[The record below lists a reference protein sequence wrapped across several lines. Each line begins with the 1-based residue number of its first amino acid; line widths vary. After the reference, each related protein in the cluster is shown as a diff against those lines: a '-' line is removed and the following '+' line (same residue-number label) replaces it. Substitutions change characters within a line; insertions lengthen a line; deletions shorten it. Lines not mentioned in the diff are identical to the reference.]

1 VSYIDDRRVRLA
13 AFEWLRAQTA
23 VHGETLHRDLLM
35 KGFELDGQRIPLVSR
50 QGIFKPKVL
59 REVPL
64 SITTTTSG
72 PYPDRMGPQGLML
85 YSYRGTDPMHSEN
98 RGLRKAM
105 SDGTPLVYFHGLV
118 PSIYMAV
125 WPVFIVDDNPSG
137 LEFTVAVD
145 DRKYLDHYG
154 DSSWSGV
161 AEPPDAGRRQYVTAV
176 VKQRLHQQGFRER
189 VLVAYR
195 EQCALCRLR
204 HRELLDAAH
213 IIPDGEP
220 RGAPVVS
227 NGLALCKL
235 HHAAF
240 DSFFLGITPDYKVQI
255 RADVLAEKDGPMLIH
270 GLQGLHDTR
279 IVLPRSR
286 AARPDPEL
294 LEIRYERFVAST

>member
-1 VSYIDDRRVRLA
+1 MTYIDDRRVRLA
-13 AFEWLRAQTA
+13 AFDWLRAQTA
-23 VHGETLHRDLLM
+23 THGDTLHRDLLL
-35 KGFELDGQRIPLVSR
+35 KGFELDGQKIPLVSR

-59 REVPL
+59 QDVPL
-64 SITTTTSG
+64 SITTTTTGHYS
-72 PYPDRMGPQGLML
+72 DRMGPQGLML

-105 SDGTPLVYFHGLV
+105 IDSTPLIYFHGLV

-125 WPVFIVDDNPSG
+125 WPVYIVGDDPSG

-145 DRKYLDHYG
+145 DRKYVDRYG

-161 AEPPDAGRRQYVTAV
+161 AEPPDEGRRQYVTAV

-195 EQCALCRLR
+195 DQCALCRLR

-220 RGAPVVS
+220 RSEPIVS

-240 DSFFLGITPDYKVQI
+240 NSFFLGITPDYDVEI
-255 RADVLAEKDGPMLIH
+255 RADVLAEEDGPMLIH
-270 GLQGLHDTR
+270 GLKGLHGTR
-279 IVLPRSR
+279 IVLPRSMS
-286 AARPDPEL
+286 ARPDREL
-294 LEIRYERFVAST
+294 LEIRYGRFVAST